1 MKSYYFTFGIGQSL
15 LANRYVEIEA
25 ENYEA
30 AREIMIESFG
40 TKFAFQYSEEVFN
53 VKNIAER
60 HGLQKLNV
68 NEFWKE

>member
-1 MKSYYFTFGIGQSL
+1 MEKYYFTFGIGQSL

-40 TKFAFQYSEEVFN
+40 TKWAFQYTEEEWTA
-53 VKNIAER
+53 KNIAAKY
-60 HGLQKLNV
+60 GLVKLNV
-68 NEFWKE
+68 NEFWR